1 MMPKSAKRFS
11 DDIMLKI
18 LVWRDVCRMAE
29 ISFGG
34 NAVFMMARDVRFLD
48 CTPSRVQRVL
58 AALAFGLTASVMAA
72 PASAQDAAELTV
84 RTGRLENQVRTLSG
98 QIEQLQFENRRLTEQ
113 LRKFQEDV
121 DFRLNERGGGGGA
134 RPGSAAPGP
143 AALPPPGG
151 AQQPAQPGRQ
161 RRGDAFDPNAQP
173 QAAGAPRPLGG
184 GVEGII
190 EEDYAGGGQGQ
201 GPLDIQ
207 GVGRSVPQG
216 ALPPAQRAGPSV
228 AATGAAPS
236 PKEAY
241 DTAYAYVL
249 RKEYEQAEMG
259 FRQFLQS
266 YPRDR
271 LAADATFW
279 LGESYL
285 QRQRYREAAEQ
296 FLKISRDY
304 PKAGK
309 AADSLLKLG
318 VSLNGLGARDQA
330 CATFA
335 KVSVDYPSASNAV
348 RQGVERERRR
358 ARCA

>member
-1 MMPKSAKRFS
+1 R
-11 DDIMLKI
+11 
-18 LVWRDVCRMAE
+18 
-29 ISFGG
+29 
-34 NAVFMMARDVRFLD
+34 
-48 CTPSRVQRVL
+48 
-58 AALAFGLTASVMAA
+58 
-72 PASAQDAAELTV
+72 
-84 RTGRLENQVRTLSG
+84 
-98 QIEQLQFENRRLTEQ
+98 
-113 LRKFQEDV
+113 
-121 DFRLNERGGGGGA
+121 
-134 RPGSAAPGP
+134 
-143 AALPPPGG
+143 
-151 AQQPAQPGRQ
+151 PAQPRRQ

-173 QAAGAPRPLGG
+173 QAAGAPRSLGG
-184 GVEGII
+184 GSVEGII
-190 EEDYAGGGQGQ
+190 EEDYAGGPSQ
-201 GPLDIQ
+201 GPLDLQ
-207 GVGRSVPQG
+207 GVGRAVPQG
-216 ALPPAQRAGPSV
+216 ALPPAQRGGTSV

-309 AADSLLKLG
+309 GADSLLKLG

-335 KVSVDYPSASNAV
+335 KVSVDYPAASNAV
-348 RQGVERERRR
+348 RQGVEREQRR

>member
-1 MMPKSAKRFS
+1 
-11 DDIMLKI
+11 
-18 LVWRDVCRMAE
+18 
-29 ISFGG
+29 
-34 NAVFMMARDVRFLD
+34 MARDLGLLD
-48 CTPSRVQRVL
+48 RGSRLRVL
-58 AALAFGLTASVMAA
+58 GALAFSLTAAVAAA
-72 PASAQDAAELTV
+72 PAFAQDAAELTV
-84 RTGRLENQVRTLSG
+84 RTNRLENQVRQLSG
-98 QIEQLQFENRRLTEQ
+98 QIEQLQFENRRLTDQ

-121 DFRLNERGGGGGA
+121 DFRLNERGGGA
-134 RPGSAAPGP
+134 RPSNAAPAP
-143 AALPPPGG
+143 AQGG
-151 AQQPAQPGRQ
+151 GQPQAQPGRQ

-173 QAAGAPRPLGG
+173 QAAGAPRALGG
-184 GVEGII
+184 GSIDGII
-190 EEDYAGGGQGQ
+190 EDDFAGGGGQGQ
-201 GPLDIQ
+201 GPLDLQ

-216 ALPPAQRAGPSV
+216 ALPQPQRSGPSV
-228 AATGAAPS
+228 AAAGAAPS
-236 PKEAY
+236 PKETY
-241 DTAYAYVL
+241 DNAYAYVL

-279 LGESYL
+279 LGESYF

-318 VSLNGLGARDQA
+318 MSLNGLGARDQA
-330 CATFA
+330 CATYA

-348 RQGVERERRR
+348 RQGVEREQRR

>member
-1 MMPKSAKRFS
+1 MH
-11 DDIMLKI
+11 
-18 LVWRDVCRMAE
+18 
-29 ISFGG
+29 GG
-34 NAVFMMARDVRFLD
+34 NAVFMMVRDVVISDRA
-48 CTPSRVQRVL
+48 RAAARRVL
-58 AALAFGLTASVMAA
+58 AALAFGLAASVMAA

-84 RTGRLENQVRTLSG
+84 RTGRLENQVRALSG

-121 DFRLNERGGGGGA
+121 DFRLNERGGA
-134 RPGSAAPGP
+134 RPSSAAPGP
-143 AALPPPGG
+143 AAQPQGGG
-151 AQQPAQPGRQ
+151 AQPAQPGRQ

-190 EEDYAGGGQGQ
+190 EEDYAGGGGGQ

-207 GVGRSVPQG
+207 GVGRPVPQG
-216 ALPPAQRAGPSV
+216 ALPPAQRGGGPSV

-348 RQGVERERRR
+348 RQGVEREQRR